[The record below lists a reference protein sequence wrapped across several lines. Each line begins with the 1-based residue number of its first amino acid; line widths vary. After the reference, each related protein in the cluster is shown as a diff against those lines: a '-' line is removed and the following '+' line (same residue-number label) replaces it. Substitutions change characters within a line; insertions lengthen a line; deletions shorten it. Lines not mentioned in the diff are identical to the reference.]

1 MNALRKWVFEKS
13 DGSMGKKGVG
23 RLTELAEYLGVSQ
36 PAVTK
41 MIQNGTFQD
50 RRYARKIMEF
60 TKIPAK
66 ELFPFWVE
74 VFEYSDTVQDDELMK
89 KREEIKQRMALL
101 QDELVA
107 LYPNDDQNKADIEQH
122 LNSKG

>member
-107 LYPNDDQNKADIEQH
+107 LCPNDDQNKADIEQH

>member
-13 DGSMGKKGVG
+13 DGSMGKKGFG
-23 RLTELAEYLGVSQ
+23 RLTELAEYLGLSQ

>member
-1 MNALRKWVFEKS
+1 MNALRKWVFEKY
-13 DGSMGKKGVG
+13 DGSMGKKGFG

>member
-1 MNALRKWVFEKS
+1 MNALRKWAFEKS
-13 DGSMGKKGVG
+13 DGSMGKKGFG

-41 MIQNGTFQD
+41 MIQNGTFQY

-107 LYPNDDQNKADIEQH
+107 LYPNDDQNKIDIEHH

>member
-13 DGSMGKKGVG
+13 DGSMGKKGFG